1 MLPLKRL
8 ALNMARLWTTLIL
21 LNLLPQLISAQQAA
35 DTSVIYLI
43 HADTQV
49 WELRDR
55 STVQIYTGNV
65 LLYQDSVFMYADSAY
80 IQDSIYLSA
89 YGHVLIQHEDS
100 VQVFADTLI
109 YQGVTRNATL
119 YGDIVLVNGGQKLYT
134 NYLEYNLDDRI
145 AHYTKGATLT
155 DDETT
160 LTSKSGHYEV
170 DLDLAHFKDSVE
182 VIGQDF
188 YMRMDSMAYQTKD
201 KIAYFLGPTLL
212 QQQDKRIYC
221 ESGYYNVQ
229 EQVAEFSDHAQYEE
243 GDRRAE
249 ADIIRYEKANYKVI
263 LDGEARIKEEGREAK
278 GDHIEYL
285 EDKEWF
291 TIDGH
296 GYYTDSSRTVAGETI
311 FYDVKQD
318 SFALP
323 GRSTVA
329 SGSQH
334 FTADRMRYSK
344 AQGNGV
350 AAGDVIWIDTTQQYV
365 IESDS
370 LSYGDKPARIEAIG
384 LTRRPLLIAIVDGD
398 SLFIKADSLR
408 FTQVSET
415 DTSKIM
421 RAFHRVKMYKSD
433 MQAVCDSLVYRESDS
448 VFILYRQPILWAD
461 TSQFTAD
468 TIEMR
473 LRNKKLDLIYL
484 KQNAFIVNT
493 TDEVFFNQ
501 IKGRTIQ
508 AHLTDNE
515 LDRMDIVGNAET
527 IYYVQDDDK
536 AYIGVNKAV
545 CSRIRVFFGNNA
557 VDRIRMYQDP
567 SGQMTPMD
575 LFDHEANQ
583 LEGFIWNEDKRPK
596 NKSEL

>member
-1 MLPLKRL
+1 MRHLKRL
-8 ALNMARLWTTLIL
+8 ALDMVRFCTGWFLLFIL
-21 LNLLPQLISAQQAA
+21 PGVLSAQQSA

-49 WELRDR
+49 WELKDR
-55 STVQIYTGNV
+55 STIQIYTGNV

-80 IQDSIYLSA
+80 IRDSIYLSA
-89 YGHVLIQHEDS
+89 YGHVLIQHADS

-109 YQGVTRNATL
+109 YQGRTRNATL

-145 AHYTKGATLT
+145 AHYSKGATLT

-160 LTSKSGHYEV
+160 LTSKTGHYEV

-182 VIGQDF
+182 VTGKDF
-188 YMRMDSMAYQTKD
+188 FMRMDSMAYQTQE

-212 QQQDKRIYC
+212 RQEDKRIYC

-229 EQVAEFSDHAQYEE
+229 GEVAEFSDHAQYEE

-249 ADIIRYEKANYKVI
+249 ADIIRYEKANNKVI
-263 LDGEARIKEEGREAK
+263 LDGNARIREEGRNAS

-291 TIDGH
+291 TIDGN
-296 GYYTDSSRTVAGETI
+296 GYYSDSSRTVAGETI

-329 SGSQH
+329 SGSQQ

-350 AAGDVIWIDTTQQYV
+350 ASGDVIWIDTIQQYV
-365 IESDS
+365 IQSDS
-370 LSYGDKPARIEAIG
+370 LSYGDHPARIEAIG
-384 LTRRPLLIAIVDGD
+384 LTRRPLLIAIIDGD

-415 DTSKIM
+415 DTTRIM
-421 RAFHRVKMYKSD
+421 RAFHRVRMYKSD
-433 MQAVCDSLVYRESDS
+433 MQAICDSLVYREADS
-448 VFILYRQPILWAD
+448 LFILFRDPILWAD

-473 LRNKKLDLIYL
+473 LRNKQLDVINL
-484 KQNAFIVNT
+484 KQSAFIVNT

-515 LDRMDIVGNAET
+515 LERMDIVGNAET
-527 IYYVQDDDK
+527 VYYVQDDDK

-545 CSRIRVFFGNNA
+545 CSRIRVYFGHNE
-557 VDRIRMYQDP
+557 VERIRMYQDP

-575 LFDHEANQ
+575 LFDHEGNK
-583 LEGFIWNEDKRPK
+583 LEGFIWHEDKRPK